1 MGKGKKI
8 FLYIKKACVGV
19 DDKKARKRMMMR
31 CDSERTKFCKRMS
44 TTAKDAPSWSFSSL
58 PDDIIL
64 NVLARVPRRYH
75 PILSCVSKKLQSLVR
90 SSELQITRSLR
101 GKEDRFYVGFRE
113 TLPSYNYETLDEW
126 SYHWF
131 TFTESHRRLASIPF
145 PFPPIKP
152 YSTTPIMVG
161 TDIYIVGGSRNM
173 WILDTR
179 SGKLRHGPK
188 SPVFRDKAAVGL
200 VNDKI
205 YIFGGTCP
213 KCCYR
218 DIQAQ
223 AFDLNTQTWQ
233 LAPNPSVPVYSTNDS
248 VVTPA
253 LGRKI
258 YVMDGMDVIVYDT
271 RDGTCDEIVRA
282 EGFNSQNICVVDNV
296 LYMHYNGVGL
306 MWYESK
312 AKEWRLVHGL
322 KFKGYFSDIKM
333 AEYNGKLAFLWHS
346 VNNGEVWCSVIALYG
361 RSNVAIRG
369 LGILSDV
376 PFSYNLKDFMV
387 CTDYY

>member
-1 MGKGKKI
+1 MT
-8 FLYIKKACVGV
+8 L
-19 DDKKARKRMMMR
+19 R
-31 CDSERTKFCKRMS
+31 CDSKRHKFCKRMS
-44 TTAKDAPSWSFSSL
+44 KEAPSWSFSSL

-64 NVLARVPRRYH
+64 NVLARVPRRYQ
-75 PILSCVSKKLQSLVR
+75 PILSCVSKKLRSLVR

-101 GKEDRFYVGFRE
+101 GKGDRFYVGFKKAYSCS
-113 TLPSYNYETLDEW
+113 SYVTWD

-131 TFTESHRRLASIPF
+131 TFTESHHRLASIPF
-145 PFPPIKP
+145 PSSPLKP

-179 SGKLRHGPK
+179 SGKLLRGPK
-188 SPVFRDKAAVGL
+188 SPVFRDRAAVGL

-213 KCCYR
+213 KSYYE

-233 LAPNPSVPVYSTNDS
+233 LAPNPSVKVNSINNS

-258 YVMDGMDVIVYDT
+258 YVMSGKNVIVYDT
-271 RDGTCDEIVRA
+271 RDGTCDEIIRA
-282 EGFNSQNICVVDNV
+282 EDFNSQTICVVDNV
-296 LYMHYNGVGL
+296 LYMHYHDVGL

-312 AKEWRLVHGL
+312 AKEWRVVHGL
-322 KFKGYFSDIKM
+322 KFKGYFSNIKM

-346 VNNGEVWCSVIALYG
+346 VNNGEVWCSMIALYG
-361 RSNVAIRG
+361 SSNVAIRG
-369 LGILSDV
+369 LVEWSDRLLSDV
-376 PFSYNLKDFMV
+376 PFSYYVKDFMV
-387 CTDYY
+387 CTDYYK